1 MDETIK
7 NNEIT
12 TDYDTDGAYSEGEN
26 ARYVSEFAES
36 IKEFGGMNLPESKSG
51 IRVIPIIGE
60 IEGHVIEMQKKVT
73 KYEHIIPILTQIE
86 EDDDVEG
93 VLLMLNT
100 LGGDVEAGLAIAEL
114 VRSISK
120 PSVSLVLGGGH
131 SIGVPLAVC
140 TDYSFIVPTA
150 TMTLHPIRTT
160 GLVIGVWQSFE
171 YFKKM
176 QERIISFIVACSDI
190 ERPRLMDLM
199 LNTTEMVNDVGS
211 ILIGQQ
217 AVDIGLIN
225 EVGGLNVAL
234 KKLKELIEEKKQNS

>member
-1 MDETIK
+1 MDNNLKLKNYEK
-7 NNEIT
+7 NNN
-12 TDYDTDGAYSEGEN
+12 EN
-26 ARYVSEFAES
+26 DNEDKNYQEEAAES
-36 IKEFGGMNLPESKSG
+36 IKEFGGALNEESKSG
-51 IRVIPIIGE
+51 IKVIPIIGE
-60 IEGHVIEMQKKVT
+60 IEGHMIETQKKVT

-86 EDDDVEG
+86 EDEDVKG

-140 TDYSFIVPTA
+140 TSYSFIVPTA
-150 TMTLHPIRTT
+150 TMTLHPIRTN

-176 QERIISFIVACSDI
+176 QDRIINFVVSCSNIKKEKFI
-190 ERPRLMDLM
+190 ELM
-199 LNTTEMVNDVGS
+199 LNTTEMVNDIGS

-217 AVDIGLIN
+217 AVDIGLID
-225 EVGGLNVAL
+225 EVGGLNKAL
-234 KKLKELIEEKKQNS
+234 SKLRELIKQNKENKSN

>member
-1 MDETIK
+1 MDKKDNRFI
-7 NNEIT
+7 NEK
-12 TDYDTDGAYSEGEN
+12 DKDEN
-26 ARYVSEFAES
+26 EKYAEEAAEN
-36 IKEFGGMNLPESKSG
+36 IKEFGGALQDEAKSG
-51 IRVIPIIGE
+51 IKVIPIIGE
-60 IEGHVIEMQKKVT
+60 IEGHILEAQKKVT

-86 EDDDVEG
+86 EDDEVKG

-140 TDYSFIVPTA
+140 TTYSFIVPTA
-150 TMTLHPIRTT
+150 TMTLHPIRTN

-176 QERIISFIVACSDI
+176 QDRIIRFVVSCSKIKREKFI
-190 ERPRLMDLM
+190 ELM
-199 LNTTEMVNDVGS
+199 LNTTEMVNDIGS

-217 AVDIGLIN
+217 AVDIGLID
-225 EVGGLNVAL
+225 EVGGLNKAL
-234 KKLKELIEEKKQNS
+234 KKLKELINENKAK

>member
-1 MDETIK
+1 MGKKYNQLINENDK
-7 NNEIT
+7 NENE
-12 TDYDTDGAYSEGEN
+12 DDKYANEAAEN
-26 ARYVSEFAES
+26 
-36 IKEFGGMNLPESKSG
+36 IKEFGGALVDEAKSG
-51 IRVIPIIGE
+51 IKVIPIIGE
-60 IEGHVIEMQKKVT
+60 IEGHMLETQKKVT

-86 EDDDVEG
+86 EDDDVKG

-140 TDYSFIVPTA
+140 TTYSFIVPTA
-150 TMTLHPIRTT
+150 TMTLHPIRTN

-176 QERIISFIVACSDI
+176 QDRIINFVVSSSRIKREKFI
-190 ERPRLMDLM
+190 ELM
-199 LNTTEMVNDVGS
+199 LNTTEMVNDIGS

-217 AVDIGLIN
+217 AVDIGLID
-225 EVGGLNVAL
+225 EVGGLNKAL
-234 KKLKELIEEKKQNS
+234 KKLRELIDENKAK

>member
-1 MDETIK
+1 MEQKLNLYNSNEK
-7 NNEIT
+7 NNN
-12 TDYDTDGAYSEGEN
+12 EN
-26 ARYVSEFAES
+26 NEDQNYADEAAEN
-36 IKEFGGMNLPESKSG
+36 IKEFGGALNEEGKDG
-51 IRVIPIIGE
+51 IKVIPIIGE
-60 IEGHVIEMQKKVT
+60 IEGHMLETQKKVT

-86 EDDDVEG
+86 EDDNVEG

-140 TDYSFIVPTA
+140 TTYSFIVPTA
-150 TMTLHPIRTT
+150 TMTLHPIRTN

-176 QERIISFIVACSDI
+176 QDRIIDFVVSCSDI
-190 ERPRLMDLM
+190 KREKFIELM
-199 LNTTEMVNDVGS
+199 LNTTEMVNDIGS

-225 EVGGLNVAL
+225 EVGGLNKAL
-234 KKLKELIEEKKQNS
+234 KKLKELIKENKNNKTNL

>member
-1 MDETIK
+1 MDQKLNLYNSSEK
-7 NNEIT
+7 NENDNNE
-12 TDYDTDGAYSEGEN
+12 DQNYAEEAAEN
-26 ARYVSEFAES
+26 
-36 IKEFGGMNLPESKSG
+36 IKEFGGALNDESKNG
-51 IRVIPIIGE
+51 IKVIPIIGE
-60 IEGHVIEMQKKVT
+60 IEGHMLETQKKVT

-86 EDDDVEG
+86 EDDSVEG

-140 TDYSFIVPTA
+140 TSYSFIVPTA
-150 TMTLHPIRTT
+150 TMTLHPIRTN

-176 QERIISFIVACSDI
+176 QDRIIDFVVSCSDI
-190 ERPRLMDLM
+190 KREKFIELM
-199 LNTTEMVNDVGS
+199 LNTTEMVNDIGS

-225 EVGGLNVAL
+225 EVGGLNKSL
-234 KKLKELIEEKKQNS
+234 KKLKELIKENKNNKTNL

>member
-1 MDETIK
+1 MDQKLNLYNSNEK
-7 NNEIT
+7 NDNEN
-12 TDYDTDGAYSEGEN
+12 DEDQNYAEEAAEN
-26 ARYVSEFAES
+26 
-36 IKEFGGMNLPESKSG
+36 IKEFGGALTDESKSG
-51 IRVIPIIGE
+51 IKVIPIIGE
-60 IEGHVIEMQKKVT
+60 IEGHMLETQKKVT

-86 EDDDVEG
+86 EDDSVEG

-140 TDYSFIVPTA
+140 TSYSFIVPTA
-150 TMTLHPIRTT
+150 TMTLHPIRTN

-176 QERIISFIVACSDI
+176 QDRIIDFVVSCSNIKREKFI
-190 ERPRLMDLM
+190 ELM
-199 LNTTEMVNDVGS
+199 LNTTEMVNDIGS

-225 EVGGLNVAL
+225 EVGGLNKSL
-234 KKLKELIEEKKQNS
+234 KKLKELIKENKNNKTNL

>member
-1 MDETIK
+1 MEQKLNMNNSTEQDDNE
-7 NNEIT
+7 NNENQN
-12 TDYDTDGAYSEGEN
+12 YAEEAAEN
-26 ARYVSEFAES
+26 
-36 IKEFGGMNLPESKSG
+36 IKEFGGALKEESKNG
-51 IRVIPIIGE
+51 IKVIPIIGE
-60 IEGHVIEMQKKVT
+60 IEGHMLENQKKVT

-140 TDYSFIVPTA
+140 TSYSFIVPTA
-150 TMTLHPIRTT
+150 TMTLHPIRTN

-176 QERIISFIVACSDI
+176 QDRIIDFVVSCSDI
-190 ERPRLMDLM
+190 KREKFIELM
-199 LNTTEMVNDVGS
+199 LNTTEMVNDIGS

-225 EVGGLNVAL
+225 QVGGLNKAL
-234 KKLKELIEEKKQNS
+234 KKLKELIKENKNNKTNL

>member
-1 MDETIK
+1 MDEK
-7 NNEIT
+7 LNLYNSNEKNDNDNNE
-12 TDYDTDGAYSEGEN
+12 DQNYVEEAAEN
-26 ARYVSEFAES
+26 
-36 IKEFGGMNLPESKSG
+36 IKEFGGALTDESKSG
-51 IRVIPIIGE
+51 IKVIPIIGE
-60 IEGHVIEMQKKVT
+60 IEGHMLETQKKVT

-86 EDDDVEG
+86 EDDSVEG

-131 SIGVPLAVC
+131 SIGIPLAVC
-140 TDYSFIVPTA
+140 TSYSFIVPTA
-150 TMTLHPIRTT
+150 TMTLHPIRTN

-176 QERIISFIVACSDI
+176 QDRIIDFVVSCSNIKREKFI
-190 ERPRLMDLM
+190 ELM
-199 LNTTEMVNDVGS
+199 LNTNEMVNDIGS

-225 EVGGLNVAL
+225 EVGGLNKSL
-234 KKLKELIEEKKQNS
+234 KKLKELIKENKNNKTNL

>member
-1 MDETIK
+1 MGKKYNQLI
-7 NNEIT
+7 NEN
-12 TDYDTDGAYSEGEN
+12 EN
-26 ARYVSEFAES
+26 EDDKYANEAAEN
-36 IKEFGGMNLPESKSG
+36 IKEFGGALVDEAKSG
-51 IRVIPIIGE
+51 IKVIPIIGE
-60 IEGHVIEMQKKVT
+60 IEGHMLETQKKVT

-86 EDDDVEG
+86 EDDDVKG

-140 TDYSFIVPTA
+140 TTYSFIVPTA
-150 TMTLHPIRTT
+150 TMTLHPIRTN

-176 QERIISFIVACSDI
+176 QDRIINFVVSSSRIKREKFI
-190 ERPRLMDLM
+190 ELM
-199 LNTTEMVNDVGS
+199 LNTTEMVNDIGS

-217 AVDIGLIN
+217 AVDIGLID
-225 EVGGLNVAL
+225 EVGGLNKAL
-234 KKLKELIEEKKQNS
+234 KKLRELIDENKAK

>member
-1 MDETIK
+1 MDQKLNLYNSNEK
-7 NNEIT
+7 NDNNNNE
-12 TDYDTDGAYSEGEN
+12 DQNYAEEAAEN
-26 ARYVSEFAES
+26 
-36 IKEFGGMNLPESKSG
+36 IKEFGGALTDESKSG
-51 IRVIPIIGE
+51 IKVIPIIGE
-60 IEGHVIEMQKKVT
+60 IEGHMLETQKKVT

-86 EDDDVEG
+86 EDDSVEG

-140 TDYSFIVPTA
+140 TSYSFIVPTA
-150 TMTLHPIRTT
+150 TMTLHPIRTN

-176 QERIISFIVACSDI
+176 QDRIIDFVVSCSNIKREKFI
-190 ERPRLMDLM
+190 ELM
-199 LNTTEMVNDVGS
+199 LNTTEMVNDIGS

-225 EVGGLNVAL
+225 EVGGLNKSL
-234 KKLKELIEEKKQNS
+234 KKLKELIKENKNNKTNL

>member
-1 MDETIK
+1 MDEK
-7 NNEIT
+7 LNLYNSNEKNDNDNNE
-12 TDYDTDGAYSEGEN
+12 DQNYAEEAAEN
-26 ARYVSEFAES
+26 
-36 IKEFGGMNLPESKSG
+36 IKEFGGALNDESKSG
-51 IRVIPIIGE
+51 IKVIPIIGE
-60 IEGHVIEMQKKVT
+60 IEGHMLETQKKVT

-86 EDDDVEG
+86 EDDSVEG

-140 TDYSFIVPTA
+140 TSYSFIVPTA
-150 TMTLHPIRTT
+150 TMTLHPIRTN

-176 QERIISFIVACSDI
+176 QDRIIDFVVSCSDI
-190 ERPRLMDLM
+190 KREKFIELM
-199 LNTTEMVNDVGS
+199 LNTTEMVNDIGS

-225 EVGGLNVAL
+225 EVGGLNKSL
-234 KKLKELIEEKKQNS
+234 KKLKELIKENKNNKTNL

>member
-1 MDETIK
+1 MGKKYNQLINENDK
-7 NNEIT
+7 NENENE
-12 TDYDTDGAYSEGEN
+12 DDKYANEAAEN
-26 ARYVSEFAES
+26 
-36 IKEFGGMNLPESKSG
+36 IKEFGGALVDEAKSG
-51 IRVIPIIGE
+51 IKVIPIIGE
-60 IEGHVIEMQKKVT
+60 IEGHMLETQKKVT

-86 EDDDVEG
+86 EDDDVKG

-140 TDYSFIVPTA
+140 TTYSFIVPTA
-150 TMTLHPIRTT
+150 TMTLHPIRTN

-176 QERIISFIVACSDI
+176 QDRIINFVVSSSRIKREKFI
-190 ERPRLMDLM
+190 ELM
-199 LNTTEMVNDVGS
+199 LNTTEMVNDIGS

-217 AVDIGLIN
+217 AVDIGLID
-225 EVGGLNVAL
+225 EVGGLNKAL
-234 KKLKELIEEKKQNS
+234 KKLRELIDENKAK

>member
-190 ERPRLMDLM
+190 ERPKLMDLM